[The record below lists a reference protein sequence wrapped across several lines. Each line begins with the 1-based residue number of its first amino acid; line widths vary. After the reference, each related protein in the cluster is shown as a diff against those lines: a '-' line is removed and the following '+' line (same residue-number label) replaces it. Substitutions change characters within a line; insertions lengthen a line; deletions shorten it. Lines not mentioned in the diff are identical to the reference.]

1 MQYVI
6 MAVVGLIVGAIAR
19 LIYPGHQHMGW
30 IMTIVLGIAGS
41 YLAGFVGGLIHKND
55 DGQAHPAGFVYSIIG
70 ALVLIFIAHNML
82 HVL

>member
-30 IMTIVLGIAGS
+30 IATIVLGIAGS
-41 YLAGFVGGLIHKND
+41 YLAGLVGGMIHKRD
-55 DGQAHPAGFVYSIIG
+55 DGGPHPAGFFYSIIG
-70 ALVLIFIAHNML
+70 ALTLIFIAHNVL
-82 HVL
+82 HMV